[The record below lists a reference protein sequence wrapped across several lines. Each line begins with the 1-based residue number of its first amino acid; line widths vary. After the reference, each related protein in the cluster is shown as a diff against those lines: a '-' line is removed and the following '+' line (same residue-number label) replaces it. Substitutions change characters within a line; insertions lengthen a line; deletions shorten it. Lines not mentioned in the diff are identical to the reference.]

1 MFASPPRPSG
11 LSSETRTAALGSA
24 LGYLLVL
31 LGSWYWVYRSV
42 VNLGRLLLSVQVG
55 PWLWWAGLGGASVGA
70 VLAVSFV
77 RYDLLS
83 PLAVVAAVYAVMT
96 YRMWKVLQAPAPML
110 PGTPY
115 DLYLIGWPL
124 LLGAAVA
131 VGYVEHRVRSSRS
144 PDDPSSTM

>member
-1 MFASPPRPSG
+1 MFASPPRPSD
-11 LSSETRTAALGSA
+11 LSSETRTAALGGA

-31 LGSWYWVYRSV
+31 LASWQWAYGSVAE
-42 VNLGRLLLSVQVG
+42 LGGLLLSVQVG
-55 PWLWWAGLGGASVGA
+55 PWLWWAALGGASVGA

-83 PLAVVAAVYAVMT
+83 PLAVVAAVYGVAT
-96 YRMWKVLQAPAPML
+96 YLMWEALQGPAPLL

-124 LLGAAVA
+124 LLGVAVA
-131 VGYVEHRVRSSRS
+131 VGYVEHRVRPGRS
-144 PDDPSSTM
+144 P